1 MQSIKSLKLGILA
14 LLLVALTIF
23 SGCAGTTP
31 PINHAPTIIS
41 AEITTA
47 FVEEAYIYDV
57 DAIDPDTGDILTYSL
72 SVNPVGMDIDPTT
85 GVITWTPSAAGS
97 YYITVEVSDG
107 ELSDVQSFTITA
119 IMISSEIKAFL
130 GEWTAISPTR
140 ISKVKIHSSGNKII
154 VREWTEGD
162 EEHPE
167 DYYWGEK
174 VVEMTDFSDGTFGV
188 NWTFSEWSCHQ
199 KIEMFANGVLKVF
212 STANL
217 QDGDDSFSYT
227 DYFYNP
233 EAIDSY
239 IPSLPGV
246 GLYQDDPEFINL
258 VNTLHSPRKIVK
270 YMEDKFNFKEL
281 NGPHSPYQ
289 TYLSK
294 EGDCGDHAVF
304 ACAIANFHGYECF
317 YILMYWTSDMC
328 HAITVYNMG
337 DYYTYSSNCLYF
349 GQRFNSIE
357 ECVNHCASTY
367 IGFIEGIL
375 SSYEVYNWDYY
386 NYRTSSLVGF
396 AKRVTFV
403 I

>member
-1 MQSIKSLKLGILA
+1 VYIHKSLKLATLA
-14 LLLVALTIF
+14 LFITTLIIF
-23 SGCAGTTP
+23 SGCAGTAP

-41 AEITTA
+41 AEITAA
-47 FVEEAYIYDV
+47 FVETAYTYDV

-107 ELSDVQSFTITA
+107 ELSDVQSFTITV
-119 IMISSEIKAFL
+119 IAFEVNL
-130 GEWTAISPTR
+130 FIGEWTAISPTR

-154 VREWTEGD
+154 IHEWWRGS

-167 DYYWGEK
+167 DYDWGEQI
-174 VVEMTDFSDGTFGV
+174 VEISDFSDGTLEL
-188 NWTFSEWSCHQ
+188 NWTTYSEWSCNQ
-199 KIEMFANGVLKVF
+199 KIEMLANGVLKVF
-212 STANL
+212 STENNYA
-217 QDGDDSFSYT
+217 GDYSSTCT

-233 EAIDSY
+233 DDENSY

-258 VNTLHSPRKIVK
+258 VNTLNNPKKISQ
-270 YMEDKFNFKEL
+270 YMENNISYKVL
-281 NGPHSPYQ
+281 SGPHSPYQ

-294 EGDCGDHAVF
+294 EGDCGDYAVF
-304 ACAIANFHGYECF
+304 ASGIANFHSYECY
-317 YILMYWTSDMC
+317 YIIMNWTCGAC

-337 DYYTYSSNCLYF
+337 GYYTYSSNYLYF
-349 GQRFNSIE
+349 DQRFDSIE

-367 IGFIEGIL
+367 IGYIEGTL
-375 SSYEVYNWDYY
+375 SSYEVYNWNFY
-386 NYRTSSLVGF
+386 NYRTSHLF
-396 AKRVTFV
+396 
-403 I
+403 

>member
-1 MQSIKSLKLGILA
+1 MQSTKSLKLGILI
-14 LLLVALTIF
+14 LLLVALIIF
-23 SGCAGTTP
+23 SGCAGTAP

-41 AEITTA
+41 AEITTT
-47 FVEEAYIYDV
+47 FVEAAYTYDV

-72 SVNPVGMDIDPTT
+72 SVNPVGMDIDFTT

-107 ELSDVQSFTITA
+107 ELSDVQSFTITV

-154 VREWTEGD
+154 IHEWRWGS

-167 DYYWGEK
+167 DYDWGEQ
-174 VVEMTDFSDGTFGV
+174 VVEISDFFDGTLEL
-188 NWTFSEWSCHQ
+188 NWTYSEWSRNQ
-199 KIEMFANGVLKVF
+199 KIEMLANGVLKVF
-212 STANL
+212 SKENNYA
-217 QDGDDSFSYT
+217 GDYSFTYT

-233 EAIDSY
+233 EDENSY

-258 VNTLHSPRKIVK
+258 VNTLNSPKKIGQ
-270 YMEDKFNFKEL
+270 YMEDNFNYKAL
-281 NGPHSPYQ
+281 SGPHSPYQ

-294 EGDCGDHAVF
+294 EGDCADHAVF

-317 YILMYWTSDMC
+317 YIIMNWTCGAC
-328 HAITVYNMG
+328 HAIAVYNMG
-337 DYYTYSSNCLYF
+337 GYYTYSSNYLYF
-349 GQRFNSIE
+349 DQYFNSIE

-367 IGFIEGIL
+367 IGYIEGNL
-375 SSYEVYNWDYY
+375 SSYETYSWDYY
-386 NYRTSSLVGF
+386 NYRTSHLF
-396 AKRVTFV
+396 
-403 I
+403 